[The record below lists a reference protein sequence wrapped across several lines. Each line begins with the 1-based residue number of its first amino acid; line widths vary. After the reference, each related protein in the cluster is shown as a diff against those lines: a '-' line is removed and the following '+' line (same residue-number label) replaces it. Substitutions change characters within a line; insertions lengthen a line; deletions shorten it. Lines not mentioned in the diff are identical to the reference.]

1 MSSCQVCRKK
11 INLSLIDMGL
21 MPIANDLKKSKDNK
35 CNLFPLEVLL
45 CEDCKLFQLSVRI
58 NPQSIFSD
66 YVYHSSYSS
75 SWLAHAKNFANKV
88 KNDIDFSQNNFI
100 MEIAS
105 NDGYLLKNF
114 DKNKFKI
121 LGLEPA
127 ENVADIARKN
137 NIPTEAIF
145 FNEDNATYLKNKY
158 GKPKLIIANNVLA
171 HVPDI
176 KDFLRALD
184 IVSAK
189 ETFISIEF
197 PSVVNLIQD
206 LQFDTIYHEHFTYL
220 SLYTIENLINK
231 LNLKVFRVEKLDT
244 HGGSIRL
251 WLAKKSNDIK
261 IQKNVHLERSK
272 ELKSKIFDSETLKLF
287 SRECFKRKDRFNN
300 FLNEDKNKNLKIYA
314 YGAAAKGISFLN
326 FCGDNC
332 KKILGVFDKNEMK
345 QGCYIPGLNIEILD
359 PKHINEIKP
368 DYIIILPWNLKKE
381 IKKDLSFISNWGG
394 KLISFE

>member
-11 INLSLIDMGL
+11 INLSLIDMGH

-45 CEDCKLFQLSVRI
+45 CEYCKLFQLSVRI

-206 LQFDTIYHEHFTYL
+206 FQFDTIYHEHFTYL
-220 SLYTIENLINK
+220 SLNTIENLINK

-300 FLNEDKNKNLKIYA
+300 FLNEEKNKNLKIYA

>member
-11 INLSLIDMGL
+11 INLSLIDMGH

-176 KDFLRALD
+176 KNFLRALD

-206 LQFDTIYHEHFTYL
+206 FQFDTIYHEHFTYL
-220 SLYTIENLINK
+220 SLNTIENLINK

-300 FLNEDKNKNLKIYA
+300 FLNEEINKNLKIYA

>member
-11 INLSLIDMGL
+11 INLSLIDMGH

-184 IVSAK
+184 IVSAR

-206 LQFDTIYHEHFTYL
+206 FQFDTIYHEHFTYL
-220 SLYTIENLINK
+220 SLNTIENLINK

-300 FLNEDKNKNLKIYA
+300 FLKEEKNKNLKIYA

>member
-11 INLSLIDMGL
+11 INLSLIDMGH

-114 DKNKFKI
+114 DKSKFKI

-206 LQFDTIYHEHFTYL
+206 FQFDTIYHEHFTYL
-220 SLYTIENLINK
+220 SLNTIENLINK

-300 FLNEDKNKNLKIYA
+300 FLNEEKNKNLKIYA

>member
-114 DKNKFKI
+114 DKSKFKI

-220 SLYTIENLINK
+220 SLNTIENLINK

-287 SRECFKRKDRFNN
+287 SRQCFKRKDRFNN

-332 KKILGVFDKNEMK
+332 KKILGVFDKNKMK

-359 PKHINEIKP
+359 PKHINEIRP

>member
-11 INLSLIDMGL
+11 INLSLIDMGH

-88 KNDIDFSQNNFI
+88 ENDIDFSQNNFI

-206 LQFDTIYHEHFTYL
+206 FQFDTIYHEHFTYL
-220 SLYTIENLINK
+220 SLNTIENLINK
-231 LNLKVFRVEKLDT
+231 LNLKVFKVEKLDT

-300 FLNEDKNKNLKIYA
+300 FLNEEKNKNLKIYA

>member
-21 MPIANDLKKSKDNK
+21 MPIANDLKKNKDNK
-35 CNLFPLEVLL
+35 RNLFPLEVLL
-45 CEDCKLFQLSVRI
+45 CQDCKLFQLSVRI
-58 NPQSIFSD
+58 NPQSIFKD

-75 SWLAHAKNFANKV
+75 SWLAHAKNFANQV

-114 DKNKFKI
+114 DKSKFKI

-137 NIPTEAIF
+137 NIPTETIF
-145 FNEDNATYLKNKY
+145 FNEDNASYLKKKY
-158 GKPKLIIANNVLA
+158 GKPKLVIANNVLA

-176 KDFLRALD
+176 KGFLKALD
-184 IVSAK
+184 IVSAD

-197 PSVVNLIQD
+197 PSVLNLIQD
-206 LQFDTIYHEHFTYL
+206 FQFDTIYHEHFTYL
-220 SLYTIENLINK
+220 SLNTIENLINK

-251 WLAKKSNDIK
+251 WIAKKSNDIK
-261 IQKNVHLERSK
+261 IQNNVHLERSK

-287 SRECFKRKDRFNN
+287 SRECCKRKDRFNN
-300 FLNEDKNKNLKIYA
+300 FLNDEKNNNLKIYA

-326 FCGDNC
+326 FCGYNC
-332 KKILGVFDKNEMK
+332 KKILGVFDKNKMK
-345 QGCYIPGLNIEILD
+345 QGCFIPGLDIEILD
-359 PKHINEIKP
+359 PKRIKEIKP